1 MQLDTGSVAPP
12 PKQVYS
18 LLIKQNERHLEDKK
32 MTKIWNNY
40 IKTPV
45 FLYCLLYTIA
55 TITNSIIYLAK
66 GTFEDPSGNWH
77 ELDRAVLV
85 LIAVIAYA
93 LIRYLKIRNFWL
105 KVATVYVPTL
115 LLVFFYVFLRGLSVE
130 LASSAYR
137 DIFVNYTAGFVFVT
151 IVVFVINVI
160 KKKKASVKAA

>member
-1 MQLDTGSVAPP
+1 
-12 PKQVYS
+12 
-18 LLIKQNERHLEDKK
+18 

-45 FLYCLLYTIA
+45 FLYCALYTIA
-55 TITNSIIYLAK
+55 TITNSIIYLAG

-105 KVATVYVPTL
+105 KVAAVYVPTL

-151 IVVFVINVI
+151 IVVFVINLI
-160 KKKKASVKAA
+160 KNKKKASAKTA

>member
-1 MQLDTGSVAPP
+1 MQLDTRSVARP

-18 LLIKQNERHLEDKK
+18 
-32 MTKIWNNY
+32 
-40 IKTPV
+40 
-45 FLYCLLYTIA
+45 LLYTIA
-55 TITNSIIYLAK
+55 TITNSIIYLAG

-105 KVATVYVPTL
+105 KVAAVYVPTL

-151 IVVFVINVI
+151 IVVFVINLI
-160 KKKKASVKAA
+160 KNKKKASAKAA